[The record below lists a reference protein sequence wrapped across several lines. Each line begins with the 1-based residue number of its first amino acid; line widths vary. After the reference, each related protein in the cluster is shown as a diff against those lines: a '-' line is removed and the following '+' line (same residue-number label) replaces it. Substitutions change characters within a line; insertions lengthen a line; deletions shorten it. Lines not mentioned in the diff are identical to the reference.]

1 MSTLEN
7 LSCPIDAA
15 LLTRNGRVLTCEHG
29 HTYDL
34 AKTGYVNLLPVQN
47 KRSKD
52 PGDSKEMVAA
62 RQNFL
67 NQQHYFPIGSAILSS
82 WPTDHLVNGV
92 RILDAGCGEGYYLSE
107 IGKALSN
114 QGISAERTGLDI
126 SKWAIVAASKRDK
139 AVSWLVGSN
148 ASLPAPDGRYDLVL
162 CLFGFPVFKEFSR
175 VLSEDGLMLLVESGP
190 NHLIELRKILYPSI
204 HEYKQTFSEGVADFE
219 LVLEQV
225 ETFTFTLD
233 SQEKIQDLLSMTPHI
248 HKASYEGRE
257 AVKLLDSI
265 ILTADIKLR
274 WYRKKIKEVNHV

>member
-1 MSTLEN
+1 VSTLEN

-15 LLTRNGRVLTCEHG
+15 PLSRDERVLKCEHG
-29 HTYDL
+29 HTYDV

-62 RQNFL
+62 RQAFL
-67 NQQHYFPIGSAILSS
+67 NQQHYFPIVNAILSS
-82 WPTDHLVNGV
+82 WPKDHLVKGV

-107 IGKALSN
+107 IGKALSDRD
-114 QGISAERTGLDI
+114 IAIERIGLDI
-126 SKWAIVAASKRDK
+126 SKWAILAASKRDK
-139 AVSWLVGSN
+139 TVSWLVGSN
-148 ASLPAPDGRYDLVL
+148 ASLPMPKDRFDAVL
-162 CLFGFPVFKEFSR
+162 CLFGFPVFTEFSR
-175 VLSEDGLMLLVESGP
+175 VLSGDGLLLLVESGSD
-190 NHLIELRKILYPSI
+190 HLIELRKILYPSI
-204 HEYKQTFSEGVADFE
+204 HEYKQTFSEGLADFD
-219 LVLEQV
+219 LVLEQA

-233 SQEKIQDLLSMTPHI
+233 SQIQIQDLLSMTPHI

-257 AVKLLDSI
+257 AVKQLDSI